1 MIILGTIPELKAFV
15 NDWHGQGLKVGLVP
29 TMGYLHAGHLSL
41 VDAIKS
47 RCDCTLVSIFVN
59 PTQFAPGE
67 DLDRYPRDFERDER
81 IVAEH
86 GADAIFYPDAKEMY
100 PEGFRTFVIVEG
112 LGNVLCGRSRPT
124 HFRGVTTIVAKL
136 FNLTRCDIAAFGQKD
151 YQQALILQRMIEDL
165 NFDIELLLCPTVR
178 EEDGLAMSSRNNY
191 LSAEERARANCLY
204 RALTNAKKLF
214 DGGER
219 EALKLK
225 QEMKRTVRATGVSVD
240 YIEVVDAVNLQPLEK
255 IKRRTLLAGAIWAG
269 STRLID
275 NMVIEP

>member
-1 MIILGTIPELKAFV
+1 
-15 NDWHGQGLKVGLVP
+15 
-29 TMGYLHAGHLSL
+29 
-41 VDAIKS
+41 
-47 RCDCTLVSIFVN
+47 
-59 PTQFAPGE
+59 
-67 DLDRYPRDFERDER
+67 
-81 IVAEH
+81 
-86 GADAIFYPDAKEMY
+86 
-100 PEGFRTFVIVEG
+100 
-112 LGNVLCGRSRPT
+112 
-124 HFRGVTTIVAKL
+124 
-136 FNLTRCDIAAFGQKD
+136 
-151 YQQALILQRMIEDL
+151 MIEDL